1 MLPTSSSTISR
12 GYSADS
18 SSSDRLASTSPCAII
33 ASAMSRLGVSGLRCD
48 VSIPPSVRSTLRG
61 SFAAYVNPATR
72 RSERTA
78 AAVAYSA
85 RSRIDH
91 AATMDLAA
99 AESAACRRSPN
110 CAAVSRASRSSS
122 SPAAAL
128 STSTSGASP
137 SRVALRSRSFRVRAE
152 TRFLRQPPPSGISP
166 TMRPRSCASRES
178 GTTRALVEG
187 RAKTRCLTRS
197 ASAAVMGPSA
207 SSTEPPPERVM
218 LPLPSGGFEGP
229 AADSPRESAKEEAAV
244 PKLEGEMNG
253 TAPSPSRTP
262 SPSSSHREEG
272 GKRPPPRAGGCR
284 PRCRGSEGRACTARR
299 GRARAPPAPLVT
311 RRTPRTHPP
320 CCPRWT
326 ARRPKRTC
334 SHRRRRARPT
344 RPRRR
349 KIPTAPDTRRGRDAW
364 RCVRRDARGARAVA
378 RRASR
383 AG

>member
-1 MLPTSSSTISR
+1 MGATSHEGAWPDAIASVVAVVAGVRAIDIVESESESVLDAPGAGSCLGPTPAGSALAAAAASSTRDFPPPMLPTSSSTISR

-272 GKRPPPRAGGCR
+272 GKEATSSSWRLSPAVPG
-284 PRCRGSEGRACTARR
+284 ERR
-299 GRARAPPAPLVT
+299 
-311 RRTPRTHPP
+311 
-320 CCPRWT
+320 
-326 ARRPKRTC
+326 
-334 SHRRRRARPT
+334 
-344 RPRRR
+344 
-349 KIPTAPDTRRGRDAW
+349 
-364 RCVRRDARGARAVA
+364 
-378 RRASR
+378 
-383 AG
+383 